1 VKGDA
6 DLPNRIDTTLANA
19 REAGR
24 SALGP
29 YITVGYP
36 DVPTSTDIAEAV
48 LESGADMLELGIP
61 FSDPLADGA
70 TIQAS
75 GFHALNN
82 GVTLDDCIEVVAKV
96 RDLVP
101 DTPLIPMGYYNPFL
115 RYGLSRFAQ
124 DAQKAGV
131 DGLIVPDLP
140 AEEAGPLIE
149 ECKPRGIHLVPML
162 APTSTDERIRRA
174 CSAASGFIYCVSLT
188 GVTGARDQ
196 LPPGVFHFLE
206 SVRRHTALPLAVG
219 FGISRRDHVEA
230 LGKGAQAQAAVVGS
244 ALINVI
250 MGSPR
255 EELSARVRQYVQE
268 LSGAIP
274 STSPRAR
281 PAPPG
286 YDQGGPDL

>member
-1 VKGDA
+1 MVQD
-6 DLPNRIDTTLANA
+6 RIA
-19 REAGR
+19 RTFDRIRSEGR
-24 SALGP
+24 IGIIP
-29 YITVGYP
+29 YLTVGFP
-36 DVPTSTDIAEAV
+36 DIDATLEMVPV
-48 LESGADMLELGIP
+48 LAQSGADCIELGIP

-82 GVTLDDCIEVVAKV
+82 GVTLGDCLEVVAKV
-96 RDLVP
+96 RDRVP